1 MLETAFTSSVCRLSG
16 FNGAR
21 NRAAGGPILSS
32 AAYMQSFVSNT
43 SVEGDPQQG
52 RRLPRIEWL
61 RQSIEH
67 DMRALPHLYPV
78 PNAPFLFTTHVA
90 HLLGITVA
98 EVVEIPHSRL
108 RRLTRADG
116 EQVFVATDVMA
127 FIRGDGVAS
136 RTATPSASALLTP
149 EDVANELRISV
160 HQVRNLAN
168 AGDLPFINVGNGQA
182 KPQMRFEPESIATFK
197 ARRRVAKCPS
207 TSAPVG
213 KPIRMTSSVEALD
226 TQAIRENLR
235 NATPKR

>member
-1 MLETAFTSSVCRLSG
+1 MQTFGSDTS
-16 FNGAR
+16 
-21 NRAAGGPILSS
+21 I
-32 AAYMQSFVSNT
+32 
-43 SVEGDPQQG
+43 EGDPPQRG
-52 RRLPRIEWL
+52 RLKRIDLLRLSTER
-61 RQSIEH
+61 
-67 DMRALPHLYPV
+67 DKRALPHLYPV
-78 PNAPFLFTTHVA
+78 PNTPFLFTAHVA

-127 FIRGDGVAS
+127 FVRGDGSARQS
-136 RTATPSASALLTP
+136 GEQTATPSASTLLTP
-149 EDVANELRISV
+149 EDVANELRVSV

-207 TSAPVG
+207 TSAPAG
-213 KPIRMTSSVEALD
+213 KPTRMTSSAEALD
-226 TQAIRENLR
+226 TRAIREKLR
-235 NATPKR
+235 SVKLKK